1 MKKKNRNTL
10 AKSSFIKQ
18 EMNRQNNMVRRMQK
32 YGSIIFLVGLAM
44 PHYRLLIPSASL
56 DMNLRQCFR
65 VITPTATNSGTA
77 CFLTPR
83 RTQAS

>member
-32 YGSIIFLVGLAM
+32 Y
-44 PHYRLLIPSASL
+44 
-56 DMNLRQCFR
+56 QER
-65 VITPTATNSGTA
+65 VVNKPCRKKLKTG
-77 CFLTPR
+77 
-83 RTQAS
+83 Q

>member
-32 YGSIIFLVGLAM
+32 YQERVVTK
-44 PHYRLLIPSASL
+44 P
-56 DMNLRQCFR
+56 FR
-65 VITPTATNSGTA
+65 KKLKTG
-77 CFLTPR
+77 
-83 RTQAS
+83 Q

>member
-32 YGSIIFLVGLAM
+32 YQERVLNK
-44 PHYRLLIPSASL
+44 PSRKKL
-56 DMNLRQCFR
+56 KTGQ
-65 VITPTATNSGTA
+65 
-77 CFLTPR
+77 
-83 RTQAS
+83 

>member
-32 YGSIIFLVGLAM
+32 YRERMVTKPCRKKLKTG
-44 PHYRLLIPSASL
+44 
-56 DMNLRQCFR
+56 Q
-65 VITPTATNSGTA
+65 
-77 CFLTPR
+77 
-83 RTQAS
+83 